1 MRQSNLRQTT
11 DVIIAKLFTK
21 SPWLLKLWSQRAKFI
36 EFYDSPWTPLTKE
49 TAHCRLALI
58 TTGGVHLKSNTP
70 FDMNDPL
77 GDPTYREIPYDA
89 ALTDLIITHNY
100 YDHRDAD
107 KDINIVLPIQRV
119 RELAMAGD
127 IGEVNYRHFAFMG
140 HISKHHINTLI
151 QYSAPAVAAAL
162 IKDSVDIVLL
172 TPA

>member
-1 MRQSNLRQTT
+1 MTRLRQKT
-11 DVIIAKLFTK
+11 DVFVAKFFTK
-21 SPWLLKLWSQRAKFI
+21 FPCLLKQWSQKAKFI
-36 EFYDSPWTPLTKE
+36 EFSDSPWTQLTKE

-58 TTGGVHLKSNTP
+58 TTGGVHLTSQTP

-89 ALTDLIITHNY
+89 ALTDLMITHNY

-107 KDINIVLPIQRV
+107 KDIDIILPIRRV
-119 RELAMAGD
+119 RDLVMAGD
-127 IGEVNYRHFAFMG
+127 IGEVNHRHFSFMG

-151 QYSAPAVAAAL
+151 QDSAPTVAAAL
-162 IKDSVDIVLL
+162 IKDAVDIVLL